1 LPDDYLVGMFMG
13 DGSLELDLKFN
24 SRIDYGFNFTTTLS
38 KDSLTTLIAIK
49 NKFGGKGS
57 IRRTSKRGNAYQY
70 YLESLP
76 AFKQYVIALFDKFKM
91 TYSKQRQLDIIKELI
106 SLVEKEEYKNETG
119 AFRIVD
125 LFSYKKIFYF
135 FI

>member
-1 LPDDYLVGMFMG
+1 
-13 DGSLELDLKFN
+13 
-24 SRIDYGFNFTTTLS
+24 
-38 KDSLTTLIAIK
+38 
-49 NKFGGKGS
+49 
-57 IRRTSKRGNAYQY
+57 
-70 YLESLP
+70 LESLP